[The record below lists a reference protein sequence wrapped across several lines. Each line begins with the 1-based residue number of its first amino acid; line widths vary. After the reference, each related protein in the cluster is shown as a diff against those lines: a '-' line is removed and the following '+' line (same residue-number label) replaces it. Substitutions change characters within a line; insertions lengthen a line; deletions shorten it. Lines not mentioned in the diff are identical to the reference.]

1 MTYDKLTVALLSML
15 SAEDRDSTNAEIAR
29 YLLSHVDEA
38 GALSIK
44 ELAAAAHVG
53 TGTISRFAREAGF
66 ASFAELREALDGF
79 TKQFVPI
86 SGATP
91 ESRASELAERVSQS
105 IRQATD
111 GVDRTALQRLAHDL
125 HAYERVSAYGLL
137 KGQAAALD
145 LQVDL
150 LMQGKWIDTCTALA
164 DQMEHIARAGKDEL
178 VIVFSYT
185 GAYFEYGDLGA
196 ALRRLDRPRIWMVC
210 GARRPQP
217 DYVSDLLSFSCDLS
231 RLGHPYQ
238 LEAVAGLIAQEYA
251 AQA

>member
-53 TGTISRFAREAGF
+53 TGTISRFAHEAGF
-66 ASFAELREALDGF
+66 AGFAELREALDGF
-79 TKQFVPI
+79 TKQFAPI
-86 SGATP
+86 SEATP
-91 ESRASELAERVSQS
+91 ESRASELAQRVSQS

-111 GVDRTALQRLAHDL
+111 GVDRAALQRLAHDL

-217 DYVSDLLSFSCDLS
+217 DYVSDLLSFSSDLS